1 MVARPL
7 WGHLILDSKILQKLK
22 RNKLLSDMLEPE
34 AFHQLVRYLITG
46 FSSAAIE
53 LSLLYVFKD
62 IVKFSVIEA
71 NSIALTIVF
80 WFNFLMNRH
89 WSFKSKS
96 SLKKQLLMY
105 AVLFVFNLGAS
116 DLIMYVLVTLL
127 GIQYLLAKVL
137 AIGAVVTWNFI
148 LYKKVIYK

>member
-1 MVARPL
+1 MEAP
-7 WGHLILDSKILQKLK
+7 LILNSEILQKLK

-34 AFHQLVRYLITG
+34 AFHQMIRYLITG

-53 LSLLYVFKD
+53 LSLLFVLKD
-62 IVKFSVIEA
+62 IFNLAVIEA

-80 WFNFLMNRH
+80 WFNFFINRH

-96 SLKKQLLMY
+96 SLKKQLLLY
-105 AVLFVFNLGAS
+105 AVLFTFNLGAS
-116 DLIMYVLVTLL
+116 DLMMYVLVTLL
-127 GIQYLLAKVL
+127 GVQYLLAKIL
-137 AIGAVVTWNFI
+137 AIGAVVTWNFV